1 MEIISDKE
9 EIIFRKEF
17 DGKPRYTLGLSK
29 KDKDNN
35 IVRGYIT
42 VRFKNGVELE
52 NKTRIKIKK
61 AYFEFNL
68 YENKTY
74 PYIFINDF
82 EVATEKK
89 EEENP
94 FEQMKAKVMND
105 MGIEIKDEDLPF

>member
-1 MEIISDKE
+1 MEIISDRD
-9 EIIFRKEF
+9 EIIFRKDF

-35 IVRGYIT
+35 LVKGYIT
-42 VRFKNGVELE
+42 VRFRNGIELE

-61 AYFEFNL
+61 AFFEFNL

-82 EVATEKK
+82 EVVNENK
-89 EEENP
+89 EEGNP